1 VHGHILMNVSEFLP
15 AYCQRDGHS
24 EYGQSSLFVRL
35 YRSLTSDSESLEA
48 RVSSR
53 QDNGRYY
60 PAFRA
65 AVFERPLSKLIS
77 W

>member
-48 RVSSR
+48 KCHRGKTMV
-53 QDNGRYY
+53 D
-60 PAFRA
+60 A
-65 AVFERPLSKLIS
+65 AIQRFVQPFLNARFQS
-77 W
+77 